1 MLFPL
6 MLAILVPS
14 SFPDKKMDRLS
25 RIKESGHI
33 IVITRNNAHCWY
45 TYRGKSMGFEYD
57 LAKAFADYLEVD
69 LEVKTTPWV
78 DMIDALNKGEGDFIA
93 ASLTVTPTRE
103 EQVDF
108 SNEYLSVQQRV
119 VLHEDNYTIKDV
131 GNLNGKTIHI
141 RRGTSYEER
150 LQELKEEGF
159 DITVKSYD
167 DTPSEELITRVANKE
182 IDITIADSNI
192 ALLNRRY
199 YPEIKIGIPIEEPQS
214 IAWAVKKGE
223 KALLGAINEFFETIK
238 ANGTFRRIYDVYYR
252 NVEIFDRFDV
262 KKFHERIDTRLP
274 RYEAIIKKAARK
286 YGFDWRLIAAIMYQE
301 SHFDPEARSHRGVQ
315 GLMQLTE
322 LTAKEMGVTDRLHP
336 HQSIMGGVKY
346 LKKLYQR
353 YDEAQDLDRM
363 LITLAS
369 YNVGPRHVSD
379 AQRIARKKGL
389 APYKWSSLEKTLPLL
404 CYEKYMKMSK
414 FGYCRGT
421 EPVRY
426 VDRILLYYDIL
437 KRQTISFRKLPAY
450 LSGLDG
456 LEGGNAQIARR

>member
-1 MLFPL
+1 

-45 TYRGKSMGFEYD
+45 TYRGEAMGFEYD
-57 LAKAFADYLEVD
+57 LAKAFSDYLEVD

-78 DMIDALNKGEGDFIA
+78 DMIDALNKGEDDFIA

-131 GNLNGKTIHI
+131 GDLNGKTIHI

-167 DTPSEELITRVANKE
+167 DTPTEELITRVANKE
-182 IDITIADSNI
+182 IEITIADSNI

-199 YPEIKIGIPIEEPQS
+199 YPEIKVGIPIEESQS
-214 IAWAVKKGE
+214 IAWAMKKGE

-322 LTAKEMGVTDRLHP
+322 LTSKEMGVTDRLDP

-437 KRQTISFRKLPAY
+437 KRQTTSFRKLPAY
-450 LSGLDG
+450 LYGLDG

>member
-6 MLAILVPS
+6 ILAILIPL
-14 SFPDKKMDRLS
+14 SFPGQKMDRPR

-45 TYRGKSMGFEYD
+45 TYRGEPMGFEYD
-57 LAKAFADYLEVD
+57 LAKAFADYLGVD
-69 LEVKTTPWV
+69 LLVKTTPWV
-78 DMIDALNKGEGDFIA
+78 DMIDALDKGEGDFIA
-93 ASLTVTPTRE
+93 ASLTVTPSRE
-103 EQVDF
+103 EHVDF
-108 SNEYLSVQQRV
+108 SNEYLSIQQRV
-119 VLHEDNYTIKDV
+119 IIHDDNYAIRELA
-131 GNLNGKTIHI
+131 NLRGKTIHI

-159 DITVKSYD
+159 DIKVTLYD
-167 DTPSEELITRVANKE
+167 DTPTEELIRRVANKKIE
-182 IDITIADSNI
+182 ITIADSNI

-199 YPEIKIGIPIEEPQS
+199 YPEVKIGIPIEEPQS
-214 IAWAVKKGE
+214 LAWAVKKGD
-223 KALLGAINEFFETIK
+223 KALLTTINAFFEAIK
-238 ANGTFRRIYDVYYR
+238 TDGMFRHIYDMYYR

-262 KKFHERIDTRLP
+262 KKFHERINTRLP
-274 RYEAIIKKAARK
+274 RYKAIIKRAAKK
-286 YGFDWRLIAAIMYQE
+286 YGFDWRLIVAIMYQE
-301 SHFDPEARSHRGVQ
+301 SHFDPKAKSHRGVR

-322 LTAKEMGVTDRLHP
+322 STAKEMGVTNRLDAQ
-336 HQSIMGGVKY
+336 QSIMGGVKY

-363 LITLAS
+363 LITLAG

-389 APYKWSSLEKTLPLL
+389 DPYKWSSLEKTLPLL
-404 CYEKYMKMSK
+404 CYEKYMKTSK

-426 VDRILLYYDIL
+426 VNRILLYYDIL
-437 KRQTISFRKLPAY
+437 KRQIISPWKLPAN
-450 LSGLDG
+450 LSG
-456 LEGGNAQIARR
+456 

>member
-1 MLFPL
+1 
-6 MLAILVPS
+6 MLAILVPF
-14 SFPDKKMDRLS
+14 SFPDKKMDMLS
-25 RIKESGHI
+25 TIKGSGQI
-33 IVITRNNAHCWY
+33 IVISRNNAHCWY
-45 TYRGKSMGFEYD
+45 TYRGESMGFEYD
-57 LAKAFADYLEVD
+57 LAKAFSDYLEVD

-78 DMIDALNKGEGDFIA
+78 DMIDALNKGKGDFIA
-93 ASLTVTPTRE
+93 ASLTITPTRE

-119 VLHEDNYTIKDV
+119 VLHEDNYTIKDM
-131 GNLNGKTIHI
+131 GDLNGKTIHI

-167 DTPSEELITRVANKE
+167 DTPTEELITRVANKE
-182 IDITIADSNI
+182 IEITIADSNI

-223 KALLGAINEFFETIK
+223 KTLLGAINEFFETIK
-238 ANGTFRRIYDVYYR
+238 ANGTFRLIYDVYYR

-274 RYEAIIKKAARK
+274 RYEAIVKKAAKK

-301 SHFDPEARSHRGVQ
+301 SHFDPGARSHRGVQ

-322 LTAKEMGVTDRLHP
+322 LTAKEMGVTDRLDP

-353 YDEAQDLDRM
+353 YDKAQDLDRM

-437 KRQTISFRKLPAY
+437 KRQTTSFGKLPAY
-450 LSGLDG
+450 LSGSNG